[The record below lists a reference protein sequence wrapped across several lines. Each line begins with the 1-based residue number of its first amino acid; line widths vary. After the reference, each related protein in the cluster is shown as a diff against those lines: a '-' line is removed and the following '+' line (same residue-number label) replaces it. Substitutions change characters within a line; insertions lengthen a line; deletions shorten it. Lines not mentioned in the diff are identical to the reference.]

1 MQREEQK
8 EKKIAEKHRELT
20 CNGVEG
26 KRPQAQ
32 QQLLQSNPTDQIQK
46 VIDYRSS
53 KSPNASPKILC
64 SFEEPSRWSRL
75 EEENDDD
82 DVEEYGRRRTR
93 SRRKRREGVPNWGLG
108 RLSTSL

>member
-53 KSPNASPKILC
+53 KSPNA
-64 SFEEPSRWSRL
+64 RWSRL